1 MKKIHIILIVTAIV
15 FISIKSFKFLQKT
28 ASIRGVAYIQI
39 NRNKVR
45 PIKDM
50 TVFLIKGEIE
60 YEMERIQKDYRN
72 NVSPIEE
79 EVKILKRKL
88 RRMEKALAE
97 QTALVIL
104 QKKVDALWGEPKD
117 DEFD

>member
-1 MKKIHIILIVTAIV
+1 MVEA
-15 FISIKSFKFLQKT
+15 SKT
-28 ASIRGVAYIQI
+28 KRGRPRKDPELVASQ
-39 NRNKVR
+39 
-45 PIKDM
+45 
-50 TVFLIKGEIE
+50 
-60 YEMERIQKDYRN
+60 
-72 NVSPIEE
+72 E